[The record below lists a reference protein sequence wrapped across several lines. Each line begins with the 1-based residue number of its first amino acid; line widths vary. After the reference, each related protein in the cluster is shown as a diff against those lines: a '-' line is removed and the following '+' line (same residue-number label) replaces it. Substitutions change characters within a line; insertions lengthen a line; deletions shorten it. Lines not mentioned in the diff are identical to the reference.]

1 MRKLRFVINDKIVII
16 DCADFNNIRDFI
28 TGTSFKN
35 IELCVLASDDSNIIK
50 PVSLK
55 YLLEKELD
63 VTLPYFGRMFNP
75 SYDTS
80 KNSYRF
86 TSKDFTLSKI
96 LNKKGNLVYTIS
108 PKDVDHVRVIY
119 IEVYKNGSAYVSIDS
134 NDRQPIS
141 YNGYLMKNEI
151 SKK

>member
-1 MRKLRFVINDKIVII
+1 MVILSGFERK
-16 DCADFNNIRDFI
+16 
-28 TGTSFKN
+28 
-35 IELCVLASDDSNIIK
+35 
-50 PVSLK
+50 
-55 YLLEKELD
+55 KELD

-96 LNKKGNLVYTIS
+96 LNKKKPLVYTIS

-119 IEVYKNGSAYVSIDS
+119 IEVYKTKCLCFY
-134 NDRQPIS
+134 RF
-141 YNGYLMKNEI
+141 
-151 SKK
+151 

>member
-1 MRKLRFVINDKIVII
+1 MAERANPTHFDVINVMNSMPNGNSSRMLDL
-16 DCADFNNIRDFI
+16 DYGY
-28 TGTSFKN
+28 TM
-35 IELCVLASDDSNIIK
+35 VLK
-50 PVSLK
+50 
-55 YLLEKELD
+55 EKELD

-141 YNGYLMKNEI
+141 YNGYLMKNKI